1 MIKNTILI
9 ITALG
14 LALSLYYYTGK
25 PTPSDKS
32 GEKYQE
38 VFESKIWRQGT
49 ERQKGA
55 MVEYILKSDT
65 LRGLQDTEI
74 MLLLG
79 RADQIHNNCFYYH
92 VDLGRSRTPD
102 GNPTVYNLAI
112 DFDSTGRAME
122 VDLAD

>member
-1 MIKNTILI
+1 MIKNSILI
-9 ITALG
+9 ITVLG

-25 PTPSDKS
+25 STVSENSEK
-32 GEKYQE
+32 KYQE
-38 VFESKIWRQGT
+38 IFDSKVWRQGT

-79 RADQIHNNCFYYH
+79 RADQIHNNSFYYH
-92 VDLGRSRTPD
+92 VDLGRSRTPSGD
-102 GNPTVYNLAI
+102 PTMYKLAI